1 MTFDYSYRVSW
12 VDYIIGYKNLFA
24 CRWKVQVTVHH
35 CIILWNHSKA
45 GFLTHCTV
53 LWSGTDN
60 QPSTSYI
67 ILYTGI
73 TRGILES
80 AGLPVPPGVVMV
92 DGDEEAKYEGTF
104 PAVVKPTH
112 MENSVGV
119 EMVQDAEEMKEVLEK
134 TWDLYGDTA
143 VVDKFI
149 AGREVRCGTV
159 ELEPGVITPL
169 GCIEYKVSRMLN

>member
-1 MTFDYSYRVSW
+1 
-12 VDYIIGYKNLFA
+12 
-24 CRWKVQVTVHH
+24 
-35 CIILWNHSKA
+35 
-45 GFLTHCTV
+45 
-53 LWSGTDN
+53 
-60 QPSTSYI
+60 
-67 ILYTGI
+67 
-73 TRGILES
+73 
-80 AGLPVPPGVVMV
+80 MV

-169 GCIEYKVSRMLN
+169 GCIEYKIDSDKIRTYDDKLEGDVKNLKQAASTTSWFIDECEEPKLVKKLQDLAIRVHRVMKSKDFCQIDCR